1 MNQVGQVFV
10 FEESFDAVNSE
21 KNGTLSLLKK
31 LDDGVPVSGQDL
43 NMLRKEFLKRLF
55 TFYIVKLGAG
65 QEEDAMNSGNEKNMQ
80 EESVPNLDPSVSEVQ
95 LSAAR
100 ICTILDNLDAKLTFM
115 LYH

>member
-31 LDDGVPVSGQDL
+31 LEEGTPVSGQDL
-43 NMLRKEFLKRLF
+43 NSLRKEFLKRLF

-65 QEEDAMNSGNEKNMQ
+65 HEDDGLASGNEKNM
-80 EESVPNLDPSVSEVQ
+80 
-95 LSAAR
+95 
-100 ICTILDNLDAKLTFM
+100 
-115 LYH
+115 